1 MIGTKYESNE
11 DSNSD
16 TININLRKNELLNDI
31 QDKTTT
37 AYIISQ
43 NRKIAHENKLLI
55 IEKVSLEKE
64 IDEKDD
70 ELGRTEK
77 SNVHLK
83 GILKNFK
90 ELSDIHSN
98 ISISRE
104 LMIKDIQN
112 DIFNFQ
118 QDIIQIRNIS
128 LIGYGI
134 YISLMFFI
142 MSWSS
147 FIIQNISIIPFIIS
161 LFYLSLFKLSSSKI
175 ILNDIRQKKKIIK
188 DIENSLDYINEYIDS
203 I

>member
-1 MIGTKYESNE
+1 MIRTKYESNE

-16 TININLRKNELLNDI
+16 TININLRKNDLLNDI

-128 LIGYGI
+128 FIGYGI

>member
-1 MIGTKYESNE
+1 MIRTKYESNE

-16 TININLRKNELLNDI
+16 TININLRKNDLLNDI

-64 IDEKDD
+64 IYEKDD

-128 LIGYGI
+128 FIGYGI

>member
-104 LMIKDIQN
+104 LMIKDIQS

>member
-1 MIGTKYESNE
+1 MIRTKYESNE

-16 TININLRKNELLNDI
+16 TININLRKNDLLNDI

-104 LMIKDIQN
+104 LMIKDIQS